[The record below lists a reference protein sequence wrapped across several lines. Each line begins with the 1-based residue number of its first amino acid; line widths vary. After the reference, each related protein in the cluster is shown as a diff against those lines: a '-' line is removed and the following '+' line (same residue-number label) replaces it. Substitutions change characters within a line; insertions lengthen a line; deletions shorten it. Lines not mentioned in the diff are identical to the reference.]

1 MRITRALLVL
11 GAAACSNSTSSGSL
25 PPGATLTGRW
35 LYSIGTL
42 TSVGGAVTCAVSG
55 ISLNLVQA
63 GSNLSGTY
71 SGGTI
76 NCGGLLPPGSGS
88 VANGSVSGSAVNF
101 DFDSPNWH
109 STGQATSASS
119 MTGNATVQLTVSGNS
134 YLMSGTWLASH
145 Q

>member
-1 MRITRALLVL
+1 MRITPALLVL
-11 GAAACSNSTSSGSL
+11 SVAACSGSTSTGSL

-35 LYSIGTL
+35 TYSIGTL

-55 ISLNLVQA
+55 IILNLTQE
-63 GSNLSGTY
+63 GSSLSGSY

-76 NCGGLLPPGSGS
+76 NCGSLLPSGSGS
-88 VANGSVSGSAVNF
+88 VTNGTVTGSAVAFN
-101 DFDSPNWH
+101 FDSPNWH
-109 STGQATSASS
+109 STGQATSATN

-134 YLMSGTWLASH
+134 YVLSGTWLASH